1 MTQRNLLIA
10 ALLCCTSTIAHA
22 QTGEAQA
29 TQEAVDGSAMPQ
41 ESNSGIQDIV
51 VTATRRQERLQ
62 EIPVAV
68 TAVTGDRLA
77 AVGVDDIRSL
87 TKIAPGY
94 NGGRA
99 SMVMQ
104 PTMRG
109 VGSNGVGVG
118 DEGNV
123 AIYVDGIYQ
132 GDPYSTQLE
141 FVEIERVEVLRG
153 PQGTVFGRNATGG
166 LINVITPDPDF
177 YTSGRASVRY
187 GQLNGGGDTV
197 FAKGY
202 ITTGVTDNIAIDFAG
217 LYRQNDGYV
226 DDLLSG
232 GRLGRGESIN
242 VRSKLLFEP
251 SENVR
256 FVLTGSYIDT
266 EAQLNVNQPV
276 DGNSLGATFGGIVPN
291 EPWEAVSNLE
301 PIGNFNRLD
310 VSLRGSIDLGGVTL
324 ESTTAYTRTN
334 VHQITDTDVSSI
346 ELGFTDMR
354 VTPRHFTQEVRLLSD
369 GNERFNWT
377 SGLYYFELNG
387 GQPIFIGAGNNPGY
401 DRIIF
406 LDPVVSTKSYAAYAE
421 GTYELANSLFLT
433 LGGRFTHEKRTFSQ
447 SVNGNDLFGT
457 VESDFSKF
465 TYRGALRYQFD
476 PDISIYVS
484 YGTGFKSGVYNG
496 IGTSPNATDPETIAA
511 LEAGVKADLAPWLR
525 TNLAAFYYDYSDLQ
539 ASSRD
544 TNGAF
549 VLQNAAKAE
558 IYGGELEV
566 TLSPTSNFN
575 LRGALAYNHARY
587 DEFPAAQDYVPL
599 PGGGNLVSSIDAA
612 GNHVIRAPDITFTL
626 SADYTADLG
635 AGEIRFSG
643 NFFHSGRVY
652 YNPSNTVS
660 QGPYSLVSGE
670 IRWTNASN
678 NFDIFLVG
686 KNLTN
691 EPVYQFALPG
701 SLSTYASYE
710 KPREIGVGVEFRF

>member
-1 MTQRNLLIA
+1 MIHRDKLIA

-22 QTGEAQA
+22 QTDEATMTGETVENSEIPQ
-29 TQEAVDGSAMPQ
+29 TESA
-41 ESNSGIQDIV
+41 GIQDII
-51 VTATRRQERLQ
+51 VTATRRQESLQ

-68 TAVTGDRLA
+68 TAVTSDQLA
-77 AVGVDDIRSL
+77 ATGVIDVRSL
-87 TKIAPGY
+87 TIVAPGY

-141 FVEIERVEVLRG
+141 FVEVERVEVLRG

-166 LINVITPDPDF
+166 LINVITPDPEF

-187 GQLNGGGDTV
+187 GQLNGGGDTIV
-197 FAKGY
+197 AKGY
-202 ITTGVTDNIAIDFAG
+202 LTTGVTENLAIDFAG

-226 DDLLSG
+226 DDLLNG
-232 GRLGRGESIN
+232 GQFGRGESIN
-242 VRSKLLFEP
+242 LRSKLLFEP
-251 SENVR
+251 SENVQL
-256 FVLTGSYIDT
+256 VLTGSYIDT
-266 EAQLNVNQPV
+266 KAELNVNQPV
-276 DGNSLGATFGGIVPN
+276 DGNSLGASYGGIVPE
-291 EPWEAVSNLE
+291 EPWQAVSNLE
-301 PIGNFNRLD
+301 PIGDFERFDL
-310 VSLRGSIDLGGVTL
+310 SLRGSIDLGGVTL
-324 ESTTAYTRTN
+324 ESTTAYTRTD

-354 VTPRHFTQEVRLLSD
+354 VTPRHFTQEVRLLSN
-369 GNERFNWT
+369 GNDRLDWT
-377 SGLYYFELNG
+377 SGLYYFELEG
-387 GQPIFIGAGNNPGY
+387 GQPISIGVGTNPGY
-401 DRIIF
+401 DQIIF

-421 GTYELANSLFLT
+421 GTYELTENLFLT
-433 LGGRFTHEKRTFSQ
+433 LGGRFTHEERSFSQ

-457 VESDFSKF
+457 VKSSFDKF
-465 TYRGALRYQFD
+465 TYRGALRYEFT
-476 PDISIYVS
+476 PDASAYVS

-496 IGTSPNATDPETIAA
+496 IGTSPNATDPETISA
-511 LEAGVKADLAPWLR
+511 LEAGLKADPASWLR
-525 TNLAAFYYDYSDLQ
+525 ANIAVFYYDYADLQ

-544 TNGAF
+544 VNSAF
-549 VLQNAAKAE
+549 VLQNAAEAE

-566 TLSPTSNFN
+566 TLAPTSNFN
-575 LRGALAYNHARY
+575 IRGALAYSHARY
-587 DEFPAAQDYVPL
+587 KEFPAAQDYVPL
-599 PGGGNLVSSIDAA
+599 PGGGNLVTSIDAA
-612 GNHVIRAPDITFTL
+612 GNQVLRAPDVTFVL
-626 SADYTADLG
+626 AADYTVDLG

-643 NFFHSGRVY
+643 NYFYSGRVY

-660 QGPYSLVSGE
+660 QDPYSLVSGE
-670 IRWTNASN
+670 IRWSNETNV
-678 NFDIFLVG
+678 FDLFLFG

-701 SLSTYASYE
+701 TLSTYASYE
-710 KPREIGVGVEFRF
+710 KPREIGVGVALRF